1 MVVATTQLCESVV
14 HLTRVVSFVQLE
26 VPAPPE
32 QPAGADGQVQL
43 AVPPLWVQTR
53 PIAAQLVSDSA
64 RQEPLCA
71 QVTSVLPLQDLP
83 AAGQLGLAGQTHLP
97 LGNAAPL
104 QTSPFVHD
112 VVDDCTQPLTEAQVT
127 RLPPLASQY
136 DPAPA

>member
-1 MVVATTQLCESVV
+1 VSVV
-14 HLTRVVSFVQLE
+14 HLTRVMSFVQLE

-43 AVPPLWVQTR
+43 AVVPLLVQTR

-64 RQEPLCA
+64 RHEPLCA
-71 QVTSVLPLQDLP
+71 QVTSVLPLHDVP
-83 AAGQLGLAGQTHLP
+83 AAGQLGFDGQAHLP

-112 VVDDCTQPLTEAQVT
+112 DVDDWTQPLTEAQVM
-127 RLPPLASQY
+127 RLPLASQ
-136 DPAPA
+136 